1 MSEQSSPADLED
13 RPSFETIQQSLGEP
27 RRDLLTAFLE
37 ADKSTL
43 NTAQLREH
51 SAVPRGSAI
60 HHLERL
66 TEWGLVME
74 KEQREYHG
82 RGGSHARSW
91 ALTERGSQFCDDYLD
106 TPVSAFVSPEDV
118 AALDERLSTLEN
130 DVEQMKAVIVKIA
143 VHTGT
148 LTEDQAEELLEE

>member
-1 MSEQSSPADLED
+1 MSEQNSPSNTED
-13 RPSFETIQQSLGEP
+13 HPSFETIQQSLGEP
-27 RRDLLTAFLE
+27 RRELLTAFLE
-37 ADKSTL
+37 TDKPAL

-66 TEWGLVME
+66 TEWGLITE

-82 RGGSHARSW
+82 RGGSHARTW
-91 ALTERGSQFCDDYLD
+91 TLTERGTEFCDDFLD

-148 LTEDQAEELLEE
+148 LTEDQAEDLLEE